1 MQQTTRKGDCGMSLP
16 TATTKENLSPYEAL
30 DYIRDNA
37 KAYAQAKANVT
48 YMMEYRK
55 SLKAILMRE
64 CLDKTESAK
73 ESYAYANHQYQAH
86 LQALKQAVE
95 IAEHLR
101 WWMIAAEAKI
111 EVWRSIEATNRAQDK
126 VTQ

>member
-1 MQQTTRKGDCGMSLP
+1 MSLP

-86 LQALKQAVE
+86 LQLLKQAVE